1 MFPIWPKLSTMLSL
15 LLFVCFICGS
25 QGGPSLFSRT
35 TRDTQH
41 MQLEDL
47 YCCSLLDEYMVG
59 LKNGISQNAVRCDF
73 EAEVM
78 VDEAFNASTKINR
91 KQLIEDCNM
100 LCRLKL
106 ENMDYLEKHLKDGE
120 MKPKLI
126 AANAEC
132 VRYSNLH
139 AELRKNSIE
148 KKKIC
153 SPAAFIYMTC
163 LVQHIQMDG
172 VYHLAK
178 G

>member
-1 MFPIWPKLSTMLSL
+1 
-15 LLFVCFICGS
+15 
-25 QGGPSLFSRT
+25 
-35 TRDTQH
+35 
-41 MQLEDL
+41 
-47 YCCSLLDEYMVG
+47 MVG

-106 ENMDYLEKHLKDGE
+106 ENMVDERNLTKAEGCKDYLEKHLKDGE

-163 LVQHIQMDG
+163 LVQHIQMYCPEDKLSKTEHC
-172 VYHLAK
+172 VNEIKKLKVTYDV
-178 G
+178 